1 MDDDGD
7 DQRTVADDLRF
18 TEGMKGSGGL
28 SAGRLW
34 DPHKGDAVPAAG
46 VN

>member
-18 TEGMKGSGGL
+18 TQEMKGSGGR
-28 SAGRLW
+28 SPGKPS

-46 VN
+46 VD